1 MTGARHEPLTHEER
15 ELADQLAR
23 LGAST
28 EPSAALDARILAAAH
43 GAVVARP
50 RGRRPRWPLALGAVA
65 TLVLAIGIAWQ
76 LRPAQEQVQ
85 AYSEA
90 PAAAREIR
98 SSGPSAAEELPVAA
112 TAAVQDS
119 AAPTAAPE
127 PAIEAAAAPAEAANS
142 HTSSSEAP
150 ERGKAIAEQER
161 DAFPASDRAQA
172 RVAPAPPPPPP
183 PAAQDIVFE
192 ADTPVDAASAQVP
205 AAPPAPSPVDAMEN
219 AAAAGTAT
227 RTRRESAPEAKAAAD
242 EETALD
248 QITVTGTRV
257 ERDTAGFQDHA
268 IDDQPPAT
276 ADSPAVQRAWL
287 QQIRELVADG
297 EVEAA
302 RESLAEFKR
311 RYPHY
316 ALPADLD
323 EFAP

>member
-1 MTGARHEPLTHEER
+1 MTGARHEPLTPEER

-43 GAVVARP
+43 GAVTARP
-50 RGRRPRWPLALGAVA
+50 RARRPRWPLALGAVA
-65 TLVLAIGIAWQ
+65 TLALAIGIAWQ

-90 PAAAREIR
+90 PPAARETR
-98 SSGPSAAEELPVAA
+98 SSGPGAAEELPVAA
-112 TAAVQDS
+112 TAATQDS
-119 AAPTAAPE
+119 AETADAHE
-127 PAIEAAAAPAEAANS
+127 PATEAAAAPIEAAKPRASGNE
-142 HTSSSEAP
+142 TA
-150 ERGKAIAEQER
+150 ERAKAVAEPER
-161 DAFPASDRAQA
+161 DAFPASERTQA
-172 RVAPAPPPPPP
+172 PVAPAPPPP

-192 ADTPVDAASAQVP
+192 ADTPADAASTQVP
-205 AAPPAPSPVDAMEN
+205 AAAPAPSPAEAMEE
-219 AAAAGTAT
+219 AAAAGTAAQS
-227 RTRRESAPEAKAAAD
+227 RRESAPEAKAAAD

-257 ERDTAGFQDHA
+257 ERDSAGFHDHA

-287 QQIRELVADG
+287 QQIRELVAEG
-297 EVEAA
+297 EFEAA

-316 ALPADLD
+316 ALPDDLD

>member
-1 MTGARHEPLTHEER
+1 MTGARREPLTQEER

-76 LRPAQEQVQ
+76 LRPAQEHVQ

-90 PAAAREIR
+90 PAAAPVTR

-112 TAAVQDS
+112 TAAAQDS
-119 AAPTAAPE
+119 AATADAPE
-127 PAIEAAAAPAEAANS
+127 PAIEATAAPIEAAKPRA
-142 HTSSSEAP
+142 SSSGAP
-150 ERGKAIAEQER
+150 ERAKAVAEPER

-172 RVAPAPPPPPP
+172 RVAPAPPPP
-183 PAAQDIVFE
+183 AAQDIVFE
-192 ADTPVDAASAQVP
+192 ADTPADAASAQVP

-227 RTRRESAPEAKAAAD
+227 QARRESAPEAKAAAD
-242 EETALD
+242 GETALD

-316 ALPADLD
+316 ALPDDLD

>member
-1 MTGARHEPLTHEER
+1 MTGARREPLTPEER

-28 EPSAALDARILAAAH
+28 EPSAALDVRILAAAH
-43 GAVVARP
+43 DAVAARP

-65 TLVLAIGIAWQ
+65 TLALAIGIAWQ

-90 PAAAREIR
+90 PPAARETR
-98 SSGPSAAEELPVAA
+98 SPGSGAAEELPVAA
-112 TAAVQDS
+112 TAAAQDS
-119 AAPTAAPE
+119 AATADAPE
-127 PAIEAAAAPAEAANS
+127 PAIEATAAPIEAAKPRA
-142 HTSSSEAP
+142 SSSEA
-150 ERGKAIAEQER
+150 AEHAQAVAEPER
-161 DAFPASDRAQA
+161 DAFPASDRTQA
-172 RVAPAPPPPPP
+172 RVAPAPPPPETPET
-183 PAAQDIVFE
+183 QEIVFE

-205 AAPPAPSPVDAMEN
+205 AAAPAPSPVDAMEN
-219 AAAAGTAT
+219 AATKGTAT
-227 RTRRESAPEAKAAAD
+227 QSRRESAPEAKAAAD

-297 EVEAA
+297 EVQAA

>member
-43 GAVVARP
+43 GAVTARP
-50 RGRRPRWPLALGAVA
+50 RDRRPRWPLALGAVA
-65 TLVLAIGIAWQ
+65 TLALAIGIAWQ
-76 LRPAQEQVQ
+76 LRPAQEQMQ

-98 SSGPSAAEELPVAA
+98 SSGPGAAEELPVPA
-112 TAAVQDS
+112 TAPAQDS
-119 AAPTAAPE
+119 AAPAAAPE
-127 PAIEAAAAPAEAANS
+127 PAIAAAAAPIEVAKPRASGNEVAERA
-142 HTSSSEAP
+142 
-150 ERGKAIAEQER
+150 KAVAEPER
-161 DAFPASDRAQA
+161 DAFPSSDQTQA
-172 RVAPAPPPPPP
+172 RVAPAPPP
-183 PAAQDIVFE
+183 ATQEIVFD
-192 ADTPVDAASAQVP
+192 ADAPVDAASAQVP
-205 AAPPAPSPVDAMEN
+205 AAPPAPSPAEAMED
-219 AAAAGTAT
+219 AAAGTAT
-227 RTRRESAPEAKAAAD
+227 QSRRQSAPEAKAAAD

-257 ERDTAGFQDHA
+257 ERDSAGFHDHA

-287 QQIRELVADG
+287 QQIRELVAEG
-297 EVEAA
+297 EFDAA